1 MATRHGVVKK
11 TKLSEFDTRLKGGLI
26 AIGLGKEDELQWVVE
41 TDGSR
46 EILIVTEHGMSIR
59 FPEEQVRF
67 MGRTAAGV
75 RGINLRN
82 GDAVVGMG
90 VVREDCAVLV
100 ATREGYGKRTNATEY
115 RSQSR
120 GGKGIKTLN
129 VTPKERPPRRH
140 AHRRQR
146 RRTPHHH
153 HRRPNDPPNRHR
165 HPPNR
170 KIHPRRETNPPGRKR
185 PRRQHREDCDARRRV
200 GATRRVAHW
209 ERRLPACLR
218 SPKSTGLHG
227 RDVQKGHT
235 AD

>member
-1 MATRHGVVKK
+1 MINLIQIESGERVTAVRAVKEFPEDRYLFMATKHGVVKK

-26 AIGLGKEDELQWVVE
+26 AIGLANEDELQWVVE

-100 ATREGYGKRTNATEY
+100 ATREGYGKRTNASEY

-129 VTPKERPPRRH
+129 VTPKNGPLVGMRIVSNDDELLIMTT
-140 AHRRQR
+140 AGQMIRQTVSAIR
-146 RRTPHHH
+146 QIGRSTQGVRLI
-153 HRRPNDPPNRHR
+153 RLDENDHVAS
-165 HPPNR
+165 
-170 KIHPRRETNPPGRKR
+170 I
-185 PRRQHREDCDARRRV
+185 ARIV
-200 GATRRVAHW
+200 TQ
-209 ERRLPACLR
+209 EEE
-218 SPKSTGLHG
+218 
-227 RDVQKGHT
+227 
-235 AD
+235 